1 MNTLNTVS
9 ALAYAKPIAASR
21 RSTRWDVLFLAAIF
35 IALAA
40 WTYLLPPI
48 WNHGEAREGLVV
60 QDIVQDQE
68 WVLPDPNE
76 GIPSKPP
83 LFHWIAA
90 VLAFALGLSDWT
102 VRLPSALAAGAMATM
117 TFILGKAIGGR
128 RTGWLAV
135 GALLGM
141 YEFWVSG
148 TEARVD
154 MVLAACVTA
163 SLTGFFFW
171 ERDGRESSRAVCYL
185 GAAFAVLAKGPAGA
199 AFPALVIVAFLA
211 ADKRPKQLWNLW
223 SWPWVALTLAIDIGW
238 YAGAYHIG
246 GKRFLDVQIFRENFD
261 QVLGTHGFSTR
272 HGKFAAF
279 GWLATR
285 LFPWNVALL
294 AAFVHRLRGGRED
307 WTGRFLHSWW
317 MVIFALVSLSTIKRA
332 VYLLPAYPAVAL
344 IAARALAS
352 LIDGEAL
359 KARLAALKIGRLQ
372 SVGLLVVLAD
382 LALIVPNP
390 SVWKREMAFRGMLD
404 FVHAVEAAVP
414 TEARFFASPSLSN
427 PTLQVVAY
435 RLDRHIVRLP
445 LSCGAPEDYFLAR
458 ANDAGGELEGIVVSA
473 DGKTIVMKGA
483 KQDPR
488 ACEIEKAQLPP
499 PIDQD
504 GVD

>member
-9 ALAYAKPIAASR
+9 TLAYDKPIAASER
-21 RSTRWDVLFLAAIF
+21 GTRWDILFLAAIF
-35 IALAA
+35 LALAA

-60 QDIVQDQE
+60 QDIVQDHE

-76 GIPSKPP
+76 GMPSKPP

-90 VLAFALGLSDWT
+90 VLALPLGLSDWT

-117 TFILGKAIGGR
+117 TFMMGKAFGGR
-128 RTGWLAV
+128 RTGWFAV

-154 MVLAACVTA
+154 MVFAACVTA

-171 ERDGRESSRAVCYL
+171 QRDGREWSRALCYL
-185 GAAFAVLAKGPAGA
+185 GAALAVLAKGPAGA
-199 AFPALVIVAFLA
+199 AFPALVIIAFLA
-211 ADKRPKQLWNLW
+211 ADKRLNQLWKLW
-223 SWPWVALTLAIDIGW
+223 SWPWVALTLTIDIGW
-238 YAGAYHIG
+238 YAGAYRIG
-246 GKRFLDVQIFRENFD
+246 GERFLDVQIFRENLD
-261 QVLGTHGFSTR
+261 QVLGAHGFSTR
-272 HGKFAAF
+272 HSKFAVF

-285 LFPWNVALL
+285 FFPWNLALL
-294 AAFVHRLRGGRED
+294 AALVHRFRGGRED
-307 WTGRFLHSWW
+307 SAGRFLHAWW
-317 MVIFALVSLSTIKRA
+317 MVIFMIVFLSTIKRA

-344 IAARALAS
+344 IAARALAA
-352 LIDGEAL
+352 LADGEAL

-372 SVGLLVVLAD
+372 SLALLVALVD
-382 LALIVPNP
+382 LALILPNP
-390 SVWKREMAFRGMLD
+390 SVWKREVAFRGMLD
-404 FVHAVEAAVP
+404 FVREVQAAVP
-414 TEARFFASPSLSN
+414 GNSRFYASPELSN
-427 PTLQVVAY
+427 PTLQVIAY
-435 RLDRHIVRLP
+435 RLDRHILRMP
-445 LSCGAPEDYFLAR
+445 LSCGRPNDYFLAR
-458 ANDAGGELEGIVVSA
+458 AADVGELKVVVSSP

-483 KQDPR
+483 MPDPQ

-504 GVD
+504 EPD

>member
-1 MNTLNTVS
+1 MNALNTAS
-9 ALAYAKPIAASR
+9 TLAYDTPIATAE

-60 QDIVQDQE
+60 QDIVHDHE

-90 VLAFALGLSDWT
+90 VLALALGLSDWT
-102 VRLPSALAAGAMATM
+102 VRLPSALAAGAIATM
-117 TFILGKAIGGR
+117 TFMLGKAIGGR
-128 RTGWLAV
+128 RTGWFAV

-154 MVLAACVTA
+154 MVFAACVTA
-163 SLTGFFFW
+163 SLSGFFFW
-171 ERDGRESSRAVCYL
+171 QRDGREWGRAACYL
-185 GAAFAVLAKGPAGA
+185 GAACAVLAKGPAGA
-199 AFPALVIVAFLA
+199 AFPALAVIAFLI
-211 ADKRPKQLWNLW
+211 ADKRLKELWQLW
-223 SWPWVALTLAIDIGW
+223 SWPWVALTLAIVIGW
-238 YAGAYHIG
+238 YAGAYHVG
-246 GKRFLDVQIFRENFD
+246 GERFLDVQIFRENFD

-285 LFPWNVALL
+285 LFPWNLALL

-307 WTGRFLHSWW
+307 STGRFLHSWW
-317 MVIFALVSLSTIKRA
+317 MVIFAIVFLSTIKRG

-344 IAARALAS
+344 ITARTLAG
-352 LIDGEAL
+352 LADGGAL
-359 KARLAALKIGRLQ
+359 KARFAALKISRLQ
-372 SVGLLVVLAD
+372 SLGLLVALVD
-382 LALIVPNP
+382 LALILPNP
-390 SVWKREMAFRGMLD
+390 SVWKREVAFRGMLD
-404 FVHAVEAAVP
+404 FVRQVEAAVP
-414 TEARFFASPSLSN
+414 ANGRFFASPELAN

-435 RLDRHIVRLP
+435 RLDRHILRMP
-445 LSCGAPEDYFLAR
+445 IACGAHDDFFLSPAR
-458 ANDAGGELEGIVVSA
+458 AAAGGLEVLAISA

-483 KQDPR
+483 TPDPR